1 MKCQTPANA
10 ALDLIGEEQSGMN
23 LVLIGIGANLGDP
36 VGSIREAVEKLR
48 ENPRITLL
56 RCSSL
61 YRTEPVG
68 KAEQDWFVNGVIQCG
83 TSLEPEQLLLE
94 LQATEHKFGRVRRER
109 WGPRTLDLDILAF
122 GELIL
127 EREGLT
133 IPHPR
138 LHERRF
144 VLIPL
149 HEILPHWRHP
159 RLRRTCHELLQDL
172 GGERGQRVELLVA
185 V

>member
-1 MKCQTPANA
+1 MKCQAPANA

-36 VGSIREAVEKLR
+36 VDSIREAVEKLR

-94 LQATEHKFGRVRRER
+94 LQAIEHKFGRVRRER

>member
-1 MKCQTPANA
+1 MKCQAPANA
-10 ALDLIGEEQSGMN
+10 ALELTGEGQSGTK
-23 LVLIGIGANLGDP
+23 LVLIGMGANLGDP
-36 VGSIREAVEKLR
+36 VGSICKAVEKLR

-56 RCSSL
+56 QCSSL

-68 KAEQDWFVNGVIQCG
+68 KAGQDWFVNGVIQCE

-94 LQATEHKFGRVRRER
+94 LQAIEHRFGRVRRER

-149 HEILPHWRHP
+149 HEILPEWRHP